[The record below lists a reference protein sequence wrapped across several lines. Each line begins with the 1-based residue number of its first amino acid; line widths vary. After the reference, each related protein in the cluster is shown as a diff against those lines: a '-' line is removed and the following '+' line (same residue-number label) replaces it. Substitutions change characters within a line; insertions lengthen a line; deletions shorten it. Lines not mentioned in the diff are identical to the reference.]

1 MMIFKDCKLSN
12 LLRFNFHWKRTG
24 NNIKNKNGDN
34 IAGNKTTNNAVM
46 IFNLDSETELSR
58 QIKQIMN
65 DALANYAPDLA
76 QNYAQEIVDAVN
88 KVPQDKKI
96 TPKLSTYPTIT
107 ESLKYV
113 DEKEKRL
120 LFAKLIASAMN
131 RDTAQSHQDAFVSII
146 GQLNRND
153 IQVLQYFITK
163 RLKVWGT
170 IFITKDSDPQV
181 KPRGSFSYLEPLLFS
196 KYSGEEKISTTEI
209 EMRQDTL
216 SLENLRR
223 LGLFEVNNTE
233 FKLSDPLYYY
243 IYEDCAIYK
252 KHKDQYGADSIKIH
266 YNTAR
271 PTKLGEEF
279 LRICFDYNV

>member
-1 MMIFKDCKLSN
+1 
-12 LLRFNFHWKRTG
+12 
-24 NNIKNKNGDN
+24 
-34 IAGNKTTNNAVM
+34 M

-131 RDTAQSHQDAFVSII
+131 RDT
-146 GQLNRND
+146 
-153 IQVLQYFITK
+153 
-163 RLKVWGT
+163 
-170 IFITKDSDPQV
+170 
-181 KPRGSFSYLEPLLFS
+181 
-196 KYSGEEKISTTEI
+196 
-209 EMRQDTL
+209 
-216 SLENLRR
+216 
-223 LGLFEVNNTE
+223 
-233 FKLSDPLYYY
+233 
-243 IYEDCAIYK
+243 
-252 KHKDQYGADSIKIH
+252 
-266 YNTAR
+266 
-271 PTKLGEEF
+271 
-279 LRICFDYNV
+279 